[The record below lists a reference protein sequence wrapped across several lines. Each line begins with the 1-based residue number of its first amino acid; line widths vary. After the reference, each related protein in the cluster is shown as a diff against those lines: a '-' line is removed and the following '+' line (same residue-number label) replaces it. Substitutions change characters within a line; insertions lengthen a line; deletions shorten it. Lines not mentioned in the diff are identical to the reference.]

1 MTGTLKVDP
10 AKLKSA
16 ASSFESTGRQI
27 QRLTASMTQS
37 VNQMTGNVWS
47 GDAASAYKKKF
58 DSLQDDINRMIRMIN
73 EHVADLKQMASEY
86 EKSETQ
92 NQNLVNSLKSDVIS

>member
-1 MTGTLKVDP
+1 MTGTLKVEP

-16 ASSFESTGRQI
+16 ASAFESTGRQI
-27 QRLTASMTQS
+27 QRLTTSMTQT

-47 GDAASAYKKKF
+47 GDAATAYKRKF
-58 DSLQDDINRMIRMIN
+58 DKLQDDINRMIRMIN
-73 EHVADLKQMASEY
+73 EHITDLREMASQY

-92 NQNLVNSLKSDVIS
+92 NQNLANSLNDDVIS